1 MGHPMRHILLLA
13 IPFLL
18 GGCTTRMV
26 APGEIAAVAPML
38 SVERFLQASNDRDIH
53 SMARIFGTEDGA
65 MIETGGTLGC
75 GFKKLGSW
83 FGMGQRCM
91 TLQEVELQMDAIARI
106 LRHDDYTIVSEN
118 SVAGRTH
125 PTFRIGIDFRVD
137 GREIRDVAFLV
148 VRSGQGR
155 WLLEEIDLARMT
167 GGTGG
172 GRG

>member
-1 MGHPMRHILLLA
+1 
-13 IPFLL
+13 
-18 GGCTTRMV
+18 
-26 APGEIAAVAPML
+26 VAPML

-53 SMARIFGTEDGA
+53 SMARIFGTEDGPMA
-65 MIETGGTLGC
+65 ETGSTLGC

-106 LRHDDYTIVSEN
+106 LRHDDYTIVTES

-125 PTFRIGIDFRVD
+125 PTSRIGIDFHVG
-137 GREIRDVAFLV
+137 GRDIRDVAFLV

-155 WLLEEIDLARMT
+155 WLVEEIDLVRMT
-167 GGTGG
+167 GGA
-172 GRG
+172 